1 MGKLARELAQ
11 PDPSLLDDLVRA
23 YADEWFAHYNY
34 FFVSHMVG
42 GPSSASISQLVRQK
56 SDAALRRAERLAQ
69 RVIELGGQ
77 PVPKLTQLIEHAT
90 DKPFK
95 LPEDLG
101 DIDGLLRA
109 VLDAE
114 RTSMRMH
121 HDLHQRSRERDPV
134 TASLMLQLLG
144 ECTQGEQQLERLLG
158 EEAPELDGT

>member
-1 MGKLARELAQ
+1 MARELAQ
-11 PDPSLLDDLVRA
+11 PERSLLDDLVRA

-34 FFVSHMVG
+34 FFVSHTVA
-42 GPSSASISQLVRQK
+42 GPSSASIGALLRAK
-56 SDAALRRAERLAQ
+56 SDEALSRAERLAQ

-101 DIDGLLRA
+101 DIEGLLRA

-121 HDLHQRSRERDPV
+121 NDLYERTRQNDPV
-134 TASLMLQLLG
+134 TAALALQLLT
-144 ECTQGEQQLERLLG
+144 ETTRGEQQLQRLLAR
-158 EEAPELDGT
+158 EAPEMDGT